1 MSSDS
6 SILKC
11 EHCDYKTNRPYN
23 LKRHL
28 VTKHSGPKE
37 NILGPKENITRT
49 NTNQCDKCTKS
60 FKKRTNYTKH
70 IEKCKGLNYDPL
82 VCEYCSKIFGYATS
96 KYRHLKICKV
106 KAEVDSK
113 ALVTVQLQPQQ
124 CIPPCISSEGN
135 TTITNAHTVNNTIV
149 NSTTTTS
156 TSTNNSNNR
165 ITNIIVYKPD
175 MEFLND
181 HIKADKL
188 LQWLN
193 SYDHETTMKSYSR
206 EIMSRPENRFVK
218 KTNLRSSTSS
228 VHVGENNWEMR
239 LDKELYPEIMC
250 TIANG
255 FSLLLEDKVTH
266 AKSYRH
272 ILTDHARKRM
282 YKSLDAFIDYMASN
296 GYCNDRD
303 DDKVKH
309 VATFFNTLVKELKIM
324 AFNYTRPTSS

>member
-1 MSSDS
+1 M
-6 SILKC
+6 
-11 EHCDYKTNRPYN
+11 
-23 LKRHL
+23 
-28 VTKHSGPKE
+28 VTKHSAQNVSIFTPKVS
-37 NILGPKENITRT
+37 ISAPKVSLFAPNVSISAQNVSIERT
-49 NTNQCDKCTKS
+49 HTKQCDKCNRMFETSYSLTRHIKICTGFAVHPLQCQYCKKMYKHPSCKS
-60 FKKRTNYTKH
+60 
-70 IEKCKGLNYDPL
+70 
-82 VCEYCSKIFGYATS
+82 
-96 KYRHLKICKV
+96 RHLKICKV
-106 KAEVDSK
+106 KAEIDSK
-113 ALVTVQLQPQQ
+113 ALVIVQSDEH
-124 CIPPCISSEGN
+124 CVPC
-135 TTITNAHTVNNTIV
+135 TITNVHTVNNTVV
-149 NSTTTTS
+149 NSTTS
-156 TSTNNSNNR
+156 NSNNR

-181 HIKADKL
+181 HIQNDKL

-255 FSLLLEDKVTH
+255 FSLLLEDKVVH
-266 AKSYRH
+266 SKPYKH

-324 AFNYTRPTSS
+324 AFNYTRPASS